1 MTNLDIIKLI
11 THKDNLLEYCGWTME
26 LIGSGTGRTV
36 FALSDELVLK
46 VSRNEAGRRQN
57 EVEAISCDTPFL
69 ANIYQHDE
77 NYTWCIMERLYPI
90 NINDFNKFTG
100 TTNED
105 RMVWFEY
112 NAIELGHLNEEL
124 INLVK
129 NRYKSMAR
137 DKNWVNKMTNND
149 FSTQVVSLIK
159 SHDLETGDLIRHD
172 SWGVTKNNPNKPILF
187 DYGLSHSVW
196 TECYKRH
203 QIKVKFCGDII
214 SIRAVEVI
222 DELKSNHVICHINGV
237 KTKLEKVEVL

>member
-11 THKDNLLEYCGWTME
+11 TNRDNLLEYCGWTME

-57 EVEAISCDTPFL
+57 EVEAISCGNSVC

-77 NYTWCIMERLYPI
+77 NYIWCIMERVYPI
-90 NINDFNKFTG
+90 AAIDFDKITG

-105 RMVWFEY
+105 RMVWCEY
-112 NAIELGHLNEEL
+112 KSIEIGHFNEEVTK
-124 INLVK
+124 LVEG
-129 NRYKSMAR
+129 RYKSMAKN
-137 DKNWVNKMTNND
+137 DKWVDKMRNNA
-149 FSTQVVSLIK
+149 FSTQLVNIIV
-159 SHDLETGDLIRHD
+159 SHDLEAGDLIRHD
-172 SWGVTKNNPNKPILF
+172 SWGVTKNNPDKPILF

-203 QIKVKFCGDII
+203 TIHAKLGNTILQIH
-214 SIRAVEVI
+214 AVEPI
-222 DELKSNHVICHINGV
+222 EDLNNPYIKIHINNQPV
-237 KTKLEKVEVL
+237 MVEKVAIP